1 MTDIKAKMKADAKRA
16 KQMAKEVVA
25 TLEFY
30 SKKAWKALKNPLMSL
45 SVSAIL
51 SSCGIVGN
59 SGDNRLNNADLELN
73 KNNTEQVAQKQPQKD
88 SPKENPYEYGYSDPN
103 EVVETP
109 EEKEAREIEEEFER
123 IRGGEYTHGDAG
135 TDKADYG
142 KPGDN
147 GHRYTQE
154 ELDEMRNIYSN
165 VGRGVDDVELSE
177 MDKELGRKSDTSD
190 SRDMSWI
197 KAVRDSGRGR

>member
-1 MTDIKAKMKADAKRA
+1 MTDIKAKMKEDAKRA

-59 SGDNRLNNADLELN
+59 SGGNRLNNADLELN

-123 IRGGEYTHGDAG
+123 IRVGEYTHGDAG

-142 KPGDN
+142 KPGD
-147 GHRYTQE
+147 GAPRLTEQDAE
-154 ELDEMRNIYSN
+154 AIYRIKSK
-165 VGRGVDDVELSE
+165 VGQGLDDVEL
-177 MDKELGRKSDTSD
+177 KEIDQQVRGDNNSKARDISWAKAIKDAGYGR
-190 SRDMSWI
+190 
-197 KAVRDSGRGR
+197 